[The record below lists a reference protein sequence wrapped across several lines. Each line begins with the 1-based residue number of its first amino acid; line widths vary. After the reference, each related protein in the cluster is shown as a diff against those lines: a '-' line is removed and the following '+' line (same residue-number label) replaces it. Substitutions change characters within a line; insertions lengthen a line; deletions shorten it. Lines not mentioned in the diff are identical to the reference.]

1 MIDFKSSNLFLG
13 ACLLS
18 VSSFS
23 AYSAQDSKTEKPITV
38 KSIPYEMR
46 IDNQLGEVKVSNEQI
61 EITALK
67 GTDLFSDTTGAKNT
81 DNTPRLLFLPEGDFI
96 FSAKVS
102 AKFGE
107 TPYDGGALIVYAD
120 SKNWGK
126 LLFERFKSG
135 KIGIATTVSK
145 GSGDDAYHGTRDT
158 NYQYLKIVRHDS
170 SYIFYT
176 SQDGKDWNF
185 VRHFELK
192 SATPVHIGFTA
203 QALLAENFTAS
214 FSDIKYRAG
223 KFTNFWQGE

>member
-1 MIDFKSSNLFLG
+1 MINFKCSGLVLG
-13 ACLLS
+13 TWLLS
-18 VSSFS
+18 MSSF
-23 AYSAQDSKTEKPITV
+23 AAEDSKAQKPITI

-46 IDNQLGEVKVSNEQI
+46 INSQLGEVKVNADSI
-61 EITALK
+61 EIVALK
-67 GTDLFSDTTGAKNT
+67 GTDLFTDTTGAKNA
-81 DNTPRLLFLPEGDFI
+81 DNTPRLLFVPEGDFI

-135 KIGIATTVSK
+135 KIGVATTVSK

-158 NYQYLKIVRHDS
+158 NHQYLKIVRHDS

-192 SATPVHIGFTA
+192 STAPVRIGFAA
-203 QALLAENFTAS
+203 QAPLSENFVAH
-214 FSDIKYRAG
+214 FSDVKYRAG

>member
-1 MIDFKSSNLFLG
+1 MINFKCSILLLG

-18 VSSFS
+18 ASSF
-23 AYSAQDSKTEKPITV
+23 ADDKHNKTPITL
-38 KSIPYEMR
+38 KSVPYEMHV
-46 IDNQLGEVKVSNEQI
+46 DNQFGEVKVNGEQI
-61 EITALK
+61 DILALK
-67 GTDLFSDTTGAKNT
+67 GSDLFTDTTGAKNA
-81 DNTPRLLFLPEGDFI
+81 DNTPRLLFVPEGDFI

-102 AKFGE
+102 AVFGE

-120 SKNWGK
+120 SKHWGK

-158 NYQYLKIVRHDS
+158 NHQYLKIVRYDS

-176 SQDGKDWNF
+176 SQDGKEWNF
-185 VRHFELK
+185 IRHFELK
-192 SATPVHIGFTA
+192 TSGLVHVGFTA
-203 QALLAENFTAS
+203 QTPMAEKFSVN

>member
-1 MIDFKSSNLFLG
+1 MINFKCSCLVLG
-13 ACLLS
+13 VCLLS
-18 VSSFS
+18 ISSF
-23 AYSAQDSKTEKPITV
+23 AAEDSKVKKPVTI
-38 KSIPYEMR
+38 KSVPYEMR
-46 IDNQLGEVKVSNEQI
+46 VDNQLGEVKVNTDTI
-61 EITALK
+61 EIVALN
-67 GTDLFSDTTGAKNT
+67 GTDLFTDTTGAKNA
-81 DNTPRLLFLPEGDFI
+81 DKSPRLLFVPEGDFI

-102 AKFGE
+102 ATFGE

-135 KIGIATTVSK
+135 KIGVATTVST

-158 NYQYLKIVRHDS
+158 NHQYLKIVRHDS

-192 SATPVHIGFTA
+192 SNSPVQIGFTA
-203 QALLAENFTAS
+203 QAPLAEKFVAN
-214 FSDIKYRAG
+214 FSDVKYRAG

>member
-1 MIDFKSSNLFLG
+1 MINFKYSSLFLG

-18 VSSFS
+18 ISSF
-23 AYSAQDSKTEKPITV
+23 ATEDSTTKKPITI
-38 KSIPYEMR
+38 KSVPYEMR
-46 IDNQLGEVKVSNEQI
+46 IDNQLGEVKVNAGSI
-61 EITALK
+61 EITAPK
-67 GTDLFSDTTGAKNT
+67 GTDLFTDTTGAKSA
-81 DNTPRLLFLPEGDFI
+81 DNAPRLLFVPEGDFI

-102 AKFGE
+102 AEFGE

-135 KIGIATTVSK
+135 KIGIATTVTK
-145 GSGDDAYHGTRDT
+145 GSGDDAYHGTRES
-158 NYQYLKIVRHDS
+158 NHQYLKIVRHDS

-176 SQDGKDWNF
+176 SEDGKDWNF

-192 SATPVHIGFTA
+192 STAPVHIGFSA
-203 QALLAENFTAS
+203 QSPLAENFIAT
-214 FSDIKYRAG
+214 FSDVKYRAG

>member
-1 MIDFKSSNLFLG
+1 MINFKCCGLFLG
-13 ACLLS
+13 TFLLS
-18 VSSFS
+18 ISSF
-23 AYSAQDSKTEKPITV
+23 AAEDSKTIKLITI
-38 KSIPYEMR
+38 KSVPYEMR
-46 IDNQLGEVKVSNEQI
+46 IDNQLGEVKVNAGNI

-67 GTDLFSDTTGAKNT
+67 GTDLFTDTTGAKNA
-81 DNTPRLLFLPEGDFI
+81 DNTPRLLFVPEGDFI

-102 AKFGE
+102 AEFGE

-135 KIGIATTVSK
+135 KIGIATTVTK
-145 GSGDDAYHGTRDT
+145 GSGDDAYHGTTDS
-158 NYQYLKIVRHDS
+158 NHQYLKIVRHDS

-192 SATPVHIGFTA
+192 STVPVHIGFTA
-203 QALLAENFTAS
+203 QAPLAENFIAT
-214 FSDIKYRAG
+214 FSNVKYRAG

>member
-1 MIDFKSSNLFLG
+1 
-13 ACLLS
+13 
-18 VSSFS
+18 
-23 AYSAQDSKTEKPITV
+23 
-38 KSIPYEMR
+38 MR
-46 IDNQLGEVKVSNEQI
+46 IDNQLGEVKVNAEKI
-61 EITALK
+61 EIAALK
-67 GTDLFSDTTGAKNT
+67 GSDLFTDTTGAKNA
-81 DNTPRLLFLPEGDFI
+81 DNTPRLLFVPEGDFI

-158 NYQYLKIVRHDS
+158 NHQYLKIVRHDS

-192 SATPVHIGFTA
+192 STAPVHIGFTA
-203 QALLAENFTAS
+203 QAPMAEMFTAN
-214 FSDIKYRAG
+214 FSEVKYRAG

>member
-1 MIDFKSSNLFLG
+1 MINFKCSGLFLG

-18 VSSFS
+18 LSSF
-23 AYSAQDSKTEKPITV
+23 AAQDSKTQKPITI
-38 KSIPYEMR
+38 KSVPYEMR
-46 IDNQLGEVKVSNEQI
+46 IDNQLGEVKVSAEQI
-61 EITALK
+61 EIAALK
-67 GTDLFSDTTGAKNT
+67 GSDLFTDTTGAKNA
-81 DNTPRLLFLPEGDFI
+81 DSTPKLLFVPEGDFI

-158 NYQYLKIVRHDS
+158 SHQYLKIVRHDS

-192 SATPVHIGFTA
+192 STTPVHIGFTA
-203 QALLAENFTAS
+203 QAPVAENFIAN
-214 FSDIKYRAG
+214 FSDVKYRAG

>member
-1 MIDFKSSNLFLG
+1 MISVNCNSLFLG

-18 VSSFS
+18 ISSF
-23 AYSAQDSKTEKPITV
+23 AAEESKLKKPITIESV
-38 KSIPYEMR
+38 PYEMR
-46 IDNQLGEVKVSNEQI
+46 VDNQLGEVKVNAGKI
-61 EITALK
+61 DITAVK
-67 GTDLFSDTTGAKNT
+67 GTDLFTDTTGAKNA
-81 DNTPRLLFLPEGDFI
+81 DNTPRLLFVPEGDFI
-96 FSAKVS
+96 FSARVS
-102 AKFGE
+102 ATFGE

-120 SKNWGK
+120 SKHWGK

-158 NYQYLKIVRHDS
+158 SHQYLKIVRHDS

-176 SQDGKDWNF
+176 SQDGKDWDF

-192 SATPVHIGFTA
+192 STAPVHIGFTA
-203 QALLAENFTAS
+203 QAPMAEKFIANFS
-214 FSDIKYRAG
+214 EVKYRAG

>member
-1 MIDFKSSNLFLG
+1 
-13 ACLLS
+13 
-18 VSSFS
+18 
-23 AYSAQDSKTEKPITV
+23 
-38 KSIPYEMR
+38 MR
-46 IDNQLGEVKVSNEQI
+46 IDNQRGEVKVNAEQI
-61 EITALK
+61 EIVALK
-67 GTDLFSDTTGAKNT
+67 GTDLFTDTTGTKNA
-81 DNTPRLLFLPEGDFI
+81 DISPRLLFVPEGDFI

-102 AKFGE
+102 ANFGE

-158 NYQYLKIVRHDS
+158 SHQYLKIVRHDS

-192 SATPVHIGFTA
+192 SSSLVHIGFTA
-203 QALLAENFTAS
+203 QAPMAENFIAK
-214 FSDIKYRAG
+214 FSDVKYRAG
-223 KFTNFWQGE
+223 RFTNFWQGE

>member
-1 MIDFKSSNLFLG
+1 MINFKCSSLFLG

-18 VSSFS
+18 MSGF
-23 AYSAQDSKTEKPITV
+23 AAGESKAEKPITI
-38 KSIPYEMR
+38 KPIPYEMH
-46 IDNQLGEVKVSNEQI
+46 INNQLGEVKVSAENI
-61 EITALK
+61 EIVALK
-67 GTDLFSDTTGAKNT
+67 GSDLFTDTTGAKNA

-145 GSGDDAYHGTRDT
+145 DSGDDAYHGTRDT

-192 SATPVHIGFTA
+192 STAPVHIGFTA
-203 QALLAENFTAS
+203 QAPMAEMFIANFS
-214 FSDIKYRAG
+214 EVKYRAE

>member
-1 MIDFKSSNLFLG
+1 MINFKFSSLFLG
-13 ACLLS
+13 ACLLPM
-18 VSSFS
+18 S
-23 AYSAQDSKTEKPITV
+23 AFAADESKAEKPITI
-38 KSIPYEMR
+38 KSVPYEMR
-46 IDNQLGEVKVSNEQI
+46 IDNQLGEVKVSAEQI
-61 EITALK
+61 EIVALK
-67 GTDLFSDTTGAKNT
+67 GSDLFTDTTGAKNA
-81 DNTPRLLFLPEGDFI
+81 DNTPRLLFVPEGDFI

-145 GSGDDAYHGTRDT
+145 DSGDDAYHGTRDA
-158 NYQYLKIVRHDS
+158 NHQYLKIVRHDS

-192 SATPVHIGFTA
+192 STAPVHIGFTA
-203 QALLAENFTAS
+203 QAPMAEMFSANFS
-214 FSDIKYRAG
+214 EVKYRAG

>member
-1 MIDFKSSNLFLG
+1 MINFKCCGLFLG
-13 ACLLS
+13 TFLLS
-18 VSSFS
+18 ISSF
-23 AYSAQDSKTEKPITV
+23 AAEDSKTKKLITI
-38 KSIPYEMR
+38 KSVPYEMR
-46 IDNQLGEVKVSNEQI
+46 IDNQLGEVKVNAGNI

-67 GTDLFSDTTGAKNT
+67 GTDLFTDTTGAKNA
-81 DNTPRLLFLPEGDFI
+81 DNTPRLLFVPEGDFI

-102 AKFGE
+102 AEFGE

-135 KIGIATTVSK
+135 KIGIATTVTK
-145 GSGDDAYHGTRDT
+145 GSGDDAYHGTTDS
-158 NYQYLKIVRHDS
+158 NHQYLKIVRHDS

-192 SATPVHIGFTA
+192 STVPVHIGFIA
-203 QALLAENFTAS
+203 QAPLAENFIAT
-214 FSDIKYRAG
+214 FSDVKYRAG

>member
-1 MIDFKSSNLFLG
+1 MINFTRSSLFLG

-18 VSSFS
+18 MAAF
-23 AYSAQDSKTEKPITV
+23 AADKSKAEKPTTI
-38 KSIPYEMR
+38 KPIPYEMH
-46 IDNQLGEVKVSNEQI
+46 INNQLGEVKVSGENI

-67 GTDLFSDTTGAKNT
+67 GSDLFTDTTGTKNA
-81 DNTPRLLFLPEGDFI
+81 DNTPRLLFVPEGDLI

-102 AKFGE
+102 AQFGE

-120 SKNWGK
+120 SHNWGK

-145 GSGDDAYHGTRDT
+145 GSGDDAYHGTRET
-158 NYQYLKIVRHDS
+158 SHQYLKIVRHDA
-170 SYIFYT
+170 SYVFYT
-176 SQDGKDWNF
+176 SDDGKDWNF

-192 SATPVHIGFTA
+192 SAAPVQIGFTA
-203 QALLAENFTAS
+203 QAPMAETFTAN
-214 FSDIKYRAG
+214 FSEVKYRAG

>member
-1 MIDFKSSNLFLG
+1 MINFKCCGLFLG
-13 ACLLS
+13 TFLLS
-18 VSSFS
+18 ISSF
-23 AYSAQDSKTEKPITV
+23 AAEDSKTKKLITI
-38 KSIPYEMR
+38 KSVPYEMR
-46 IDNQLGEVKVSNEQI
+46 IDNQLGEVKVTAGNI

-67 GTDLFSDTTGAKNT
+67 GTDLFTDTTGAKNA
-81 DNTPRLLFLPEGDFI
+81 DNTPRLLFVPEGDFI

-102 AKFGE
+102 AEFGE

-135 KIGIATTVSK
+135 KIGIATTVTK
-145 GSGDDAYHGTRDT
+145 GSGDDAYHGTTDS
-158 NYQYLKIVRHDS
+158 NHQYLKIVRHDS

-192 SATPVHIGFTA
+192 STVPVHIGFIA
-203 QALLAENFTAS
+203 QAPLAENFIAT
-214 FSDIKYRAG
+214 FSDVKYRAG

>member
-1 MIDFKSSNLFLG
+1 MINFKCGSLFLG

-18 VSSFS
+18 IS
-23 AYSAQDSKTEKPITV
+23 AFAADESKSEKPITI
-38 KSIPYEMR
+38 KSIPYDMR
-46 IDNQLGEVKVSNEQI
+46 IDNQLGEVKVNATKI
-61 EITALK
+61 DITALK
-67 GTDLFSDTTGAKNT
+67 GSDLFTDTTGAKNA
-81 DNTPRLLFLPEGDFI
+81 DNTPKLLFVPEGDFI

-102 AKFGE
+102 ATFGE

-158 NYQYLKIVRHDS
+158 QQQYLKIVRHDS

-176 SQDGKDWNF
+176 SDDGKNWNF

-192 SATPVHIGFTA
+192 STAPVQIGFTA
-203 QALLAENFTAS
+203 QAPIAES
-214 FSDIKYRAG
+214 FSATFSEVKYRAG
-223 KFTNFWQGE
+223 KITNFWQGE

>member
-1 MIDFKSSNLFLG
+1 MIYLKCSGLFLG

-18 VSSFS
+18 MSSF
-23 AYSAQDSKTEKPITV
+23 AADESKSKKPITLKAV
-38 KSIPYEMR
+38 PYEMR
-46 IDNQLGEVKVSNEQI
+46 IDSSLGEVKVNAEQI
-61 EITALK
+61 EITAQK
-67 GTDLFSDTTGAKNT
+67 GSDLFTDTTGTKNA
-81 DNTPRLLFLPEGDFI
+81 DNSPKLLFVPEGDFV

-102 AKFGE
+102 ATFGE
-107 TPYDGGALIVYAD
+107 TAYDGGALIVYAD

-135 KIGIATTVSK
+135 KIGIATTVST

-192 SATPVHIGFTA
+192 STAPVRIGFTA
-203 QALLAENFTAS
+203 QAPLAENFMAN
-214 FSDIKYRAG
+214 FSEVKYRAG

>member
-1 MIDFKSSNLFLG
+1 MINFKYGGLILG

-18 VSSFS
+18 MAVF
-23 AYSAQDSKTEKPITV
+23 AANESKAEKPITL
-38 KSIPYEMR
+38 KSIPYEMQ
-46 IDNQLGEVKVSNEQI
+46 INNQFGTVKVNGESI

-67 GTDLFSDTTGAKNT
+67 GSDLFTDTTGAKNA
-81 DNTPRLLFLPEGDFI
+81 DNTPRLLFVPEGDFI

-102 AKFGE
+102 AQFGE

-126 LLFERFKSG
+126 ILFERFKSG

-145 GSGDDAYHGTRDT
+145 GSGDDAYHGTRET
-158 NYQYLKIVRHDS
+158 SHQYLKIVRHDA

-176 SQDGKDWNF
+176 SADGKDWNF

-192 SATPVHIGFTA
+192 STAPVQIGFTA
-203 QALLAENFTAS
+203 QAPMAETFTAN
-214 FSDIKYRAG
+214 FSEVKYRAG
-223 KFTNFWQGE
+223 RFTNFWQGE

>member
-1 MIDFKSSNLFLG
+1 MINFKCSGLMLGTYFLSMT
-13 ACLLS
+13 A
-18 VSSFS
+18 F
-23 AYSAQDSKTEKPITV
+23 AADKSKSEMPIT
-38 KSIPYEMR
+38 IPSVPYQMHL
-46 IDNQLGEVKVSNEQI
+46 DNQLGEVKVSAAQI
-61 EITALK
+61 DITALK
-67 GTDLFSDTTGAKNT
+67 GSDLFTDTTGAKNA
-81 DNTPRLLFLPEGDFI
+81 DSTPRLLFVPKGDFI

-102 AKFGE
+102 ATFGE
-107 TPYDGGALIVYAD
+107 TPYDGGALMVYAD

-145 GSGDDAYHGTRDT
+145 GSGDDAYHGTRDA
-158 NYQYLKIVRHDS
+158 NHQYLKIVRHDS

-192 SATPVHIGFTA
+192 STAPVHVGFTA
-203 QALLAENFTAS
+203 QAPMAEKFIANFS
-214 FSDIKYRAG
+214 EVKYRTG

>member
-1 MIDFKSSNLFLG
+1 MINFKYSGLFLG

-18 VSSFS
+18 ISSF
-23 AYSAQDSKTEKPITV
+23 AAEDSTTK
-38 KSIPYEMR
+38 KSVSIKSVPYEMR
-46 IDNQLGEVKVSNEQI
+46 IDNQLGDVKLNAQNI

-67 GTDLFSDTTGAKNT
+67 GTDLFTDTTGTKNA
-81 DNTPRLLFLPEGDFI
+81 DNAPRLLFVPEGDFI

-102 AKFGE
+102 AEFGE

-135 KIGIATTVSK
+135 KIGIATTVTK
-145 GSGDDAYHGTRDT
+145 GSGDDAYHGTREG
-158 NYQYLKIVRHDS
+158 NHQYLKIVRHDS

-176 SQDGKDWNF
+176 SEDGKDWSF
-185 VRHFELK
+185 ARHFELK
-192 SATPVHIGFTA
+192 STAPVHIGFAA
-203 QALLAENFTAS
+203 QSPLAESFIAT
-214 FSDIKYRAG
+214 FSDVKYRAG

>member
-1 MIDFKSSNLFLG
+1 MINFKYSGLFLG

-18 VSSFS
+18 ISSF
-23 AYSAQDSKTEKPITV
+23 ATEDSTTKKPITI
-38 KSIPYEMR
+38 KSVPYEMR
-46 IDNQLGEVKVSNEQI
+46 IDNQLGEVKVNAGSI

-67 GTDLFSDTTGAKNT
+67 GTDLFTDTTGAKSA
-81 DNTPRLLFLPEGDFI
+81 DNAPRLLFVPEGDFI

-102 AKFGE
+102 AEFGE

-135 KIGIATTVSK
+135 KIGIATTVTK
-145 GSGDDAYHGTRDT
+145 GSGDDAYHGTRES
-158 NYQYLKIVRHDS
+158 NHQYLKIVRHDS

-176 SQDGKDWNF
+176 SEDGKDWNF
-185 VRHFELK
+185 ARHFELK
-192 SATPVHIGFTA
+192 STAPVHIGFAA
-203 QALLAENFTAS
+203 QSPLAENFIAT
-214 FSDIKYRAG
+214 FSDVKYRAG

>member
-1 MIDFKSSNLFLG
+1 MINFKYGGLILG

-18 VSSFS
+18 MAVF
-23 AYSAQDSKTEKPITV
+23 AANESKAEKPITL
-38 KSIPYEMR
+38 KSIPYEMQ
-46 IDNQLGEVKVSNEQI
+46 INNQFGTVKVNGESI

-67 GTDLFSDTTGAKNT
+67 RSDLFTDTTGAKNA
-81 DNTPRLLFLPEGDFI
+81 DNTPRLLFVPEGDFI

-102 AKFGE
+102 AQFGE

-126 LLFERFKSG
+126 ILFERFKSG

-145 GSGDDAYHGTRDT
+145 GSGDDAYHGTRET
-158 NYQYLKIVRHDS
+158 SHQYLKIVRHDA

-176 SQDGKDWNF
+176 SHDGKDWNF

-192 SATPVHIGFTA
+192 TTAPVQIGFTA
-203 QALLAENFTAS
+203 QTPMAETFTAN
-214 FSDIKYRAG
+214 FSDVKYRAG
-223 KFTNFWQGE
+223 KITNFWQGE